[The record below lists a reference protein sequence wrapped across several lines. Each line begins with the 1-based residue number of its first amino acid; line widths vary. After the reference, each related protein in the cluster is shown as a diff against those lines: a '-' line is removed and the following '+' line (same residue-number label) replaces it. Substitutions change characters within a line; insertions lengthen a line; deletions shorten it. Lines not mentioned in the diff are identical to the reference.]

1 MADNFGLKIGLE
13 GEKEF
18 KKALADINQ
27 SFKVLGSEMKVVQ
40 SQFDKNDDSVEALTA
55 RNQVLGKEIDTQ
67 KKKIETLRKALEN
80 ASDSFGE
87 NDRRTQQWQIQL
99 NNAQAAL
106 NNMERE
112 LDQNQRAIDSM
123 GDEMRDAA
131 QQTDKFGDEIDDA
144 ADKTDKASG
153 KLEKVGSVLKGL
165 AVTAGAAVAAA
176 GAALAGLTKSF
187 LDLAESTRE
196 YREDQAKL
204 DAAFTTAGFTAEQAG
219 EAYTGFYAI
228 LGEEDRSVEAVNHLA
243 KLCSTEEELAQWTDI
258 AAGVWA
264 TFGDSLP
271 IEGLTEA
278 ANETAKTG
286 TITGQLADALNW
298 AGVNEEA
305 FQSALDGCSS
315 EQERA
320 ALITDTLNGL
330 YQEAAENYK
339 TLNGDVMEAQRAQA
353 LLTDAY
359 AQLGAIAEPIMT
371 TLKTMAADVLTAMI
385 PFVSLMGEGLQGV
398 LNGTAGAAETFA
410 EGISGLVS
418 VLMEKLSTIVPVIGE
433 AILASLPV
441 LLEAGVNIIATI
453 VTGIVNAL
461 PQLAAAALSIVL
473 QLVTSLTELAPQLL
487 QVAMQVVATLASGI
501 ATALPQLVP
510 TIVQMVVQ
518 ICQTLIANLP
528 LILETALQLVT
539 GLAQGILNA
548 LPVLIA
554 ALPEIIN
561 GIVTFLLDAI
571 PQIIETGIQL
581 LTSLV
586 AALPEI
592 ITAIVA
598 AIPQIIEGI
607 ITAVLNSIPQII
619 QAGIDLLVS
628 LIQAL
633 PQIITTIVAAIPQI
647 ITGIVNAL
655 INSIPQIIQAGV
667 ELLVSL
673 IANLPTIIVE
683 IVKAVPQIITGIV
696 SALGQGVSQIAEVGA
711 NLVRGL
717 WQGIQSLAGWIWD
730 KVSGWISGIWD
741 GICSFFGINSPSK
754 EMAWVGE
761 MLVEGLAGAID
772 TNGKEAV
779 HSAEHLAEDISS
791 VMRGLS
797 ADMTTALPRRMDLN
811 TALHDIDTTP
821 AIKTRT
827 QTIDV
832 TIPLTIDGVT
842 LARVLSQIQ
851 WSQNAVY
858 VRNRGIT

>member
-1 MADNFGLKIGLE
+1 MTPLTRPIRLPASWRRSAPSS
-13 GEKEF
+13 
-18 KKALADINQ
+18 KAWR
-27 SFKVLGSEMKVVQ
+27 S
-40 SQFDKNDDSVEALTA
+40 
-55 RNQVLGKEIDTQ
+55 
-67 KKKIETLRKALEN
+67 
-80 ASDSFGE
+80 
-87 NDRRTQQWQIQL
+87 RRVPL
-99 NNAQAAL
+99 LPPPAPP
-106 NNMERE
+106 
-112 LDQNQRAIDSM
+112 
-123 GDEMRDAA
+123 
-131 QQTDKFGDEIDDA
+131 
-144 ADKTDKASG
+144 
-153 KLEKVGSVLKGL
+153 
-165 AVTAGAAVAAA
+165 
-176 GAALAGLTKSF
+176 LAGLTKSF
-187 LDLAESTRE
+187 LDLAESTRK
-196 YREDQAKL
+196 YREDHAKL

-298 AGVNEEA
+298 AGGNEEA

-398 LNGTAGAAETFA
+398 LNGTAVAAETFA

-441 LLEAGVNIIATI
+441 LLEAGVNIIATL

-461 PQLAAAALSIVL
+461 PKLAAAALSIVL

-487 QVAMQVVATLASGI
+487 QAAMQVVATLASGI
-501 ATALPQLVP
+501 ASALPQLVP

-528 LILETALQLVT
+528 LILDAALQLVT

-586 AALPEI
+586 AALPDI
-592 ITAIVA
+592 IAAIVA

-667 ELLVSL
+667 ELLVSPDCESPDHHCGDREGNP
-673 IANLPTIIVE
+673 ADHHGDRFGPRSGRFQDRRGGRQPGARPVAGHP
-683 IVKAVPQIITGIV
+683 VTG
-696 SALGQGVSQIAEVGA
+696 
-711 NLVRGL
+711 
-717 WQGIQSLAGWIWD
+717 
-730 KVSGWISGIWD
+730 
-741 GICSFFGINSPSK
+741 
-754 EMAWVGE
+754 
-761 MLVEGLAGAID
+761 
-772 TNGKEAV
+772 
-779 HSAEHLAEDISS
+779 
-791 VMRGLS
+791 
-797 ADMTTALPRRMDLN
+797 RMDLGQSVRLDLRHLGRYPGLLRHQLAFQRN
-811 TALHDIDTTP
+811 GLGGRNAGGGPCRFHCGQRRSGGESRRGHEQGHQRGHAGPRQGYDHGAAHRFLREGQHGKRHGLRCFRRRWEERLRP
-821 AIKTRT
+821 AAEHRHL
-827 QTIDV
+827 QQ
-832 TIPLTIDGVT
+832 LY
-842 LARVLSQIQ
+842 Q
-851 WSQNAVY
+851 
-858 VRNRGIT
+858 